1 MSIYKDMYLKLFNE
15 VTDTIERLK
24 EIQKEC
30 EEMYLD
36 SEENEEG

>member
-1 MSIYKDMYLKLFNE
+1 MNIYKDMYLKLFNE

-30 EEMYLD
+30 EEMYIA
-36 SEENEEG
+36 SEESED